1 MPVVIVAYSGGYLPT
16 AWSLVR
22 GGLEKRLRGVVL
34 FDALYGELDTFA
46 GWIVKERSAFFVSSY
61 TNSTR
66 GQNMELQRILVE
78 REVAFSTSLQGNL
91 RQGSVM
97 FLATADAK
105 HNDFVTHAW
114 VDSPIEDLLKRI
126 SGYSR

>member
-1 MPVVIVAYSGGYLPT
+1 M
-16 AWSLVR
+16 
-22 GGLEKRLRGVVL
+22 
-34 FDALYGELDTFA
+34 
-46 GWIVKERSAFFVSSY
+46 KERSAFFVSSY

-66 GQNMELQRILVE
+66 DQNVELQRILVE

-97 FLATADAK
+97 FLATAGAK
-105 HNDFVTHAW
+105 HSDFVTHAW

-126 SGYSR
+126 SGYRR